1 MRRSVSRLL
10 SGCAA
15 GAAMIVTA
23 LAALEAQPA
32 PGLRDID
39 RLREYRFGP
48 DRAMLD
54 AAAQVVKESLGSPS
68 RRAEVADALAWVA
81 SSGAAF
87 DARQFACRQLVYV
100 ASADQIPAMVRLLG
114 DEVMAH
120 YALMVLDRIPG
131 PEVGDALRSAV
142 PGLKGKALAGA
153 LDLLGQ
159 RSEPASVPVL
169 HTALTGSDADI
180 AQAAATALG
189 KLGLRAADDLL
200 MKERSRAS
208 GKVRQAIDEALLA
221 RADAL
226 AEAGRRAEAARIA
239 AHVLESGDAGTAA
252 PIRAAALRVLAL
264 ARGASAVPD
273 LLAGLDS
280 PDREVSHMAAAVLRE
295 MPVAA
300 VIGGLARGAKA
311 GSSRSR
317 ALIADALGDRGDP
330 AAETALLGLLSDPDV
345 NVRSRAIAAIGKV
358 GGAASVGTLLSRAGA
373 DDAERQQ
380 AAAAL
385 RRLRGAG
392 VDRALVAAMDD
403 TAPTVQGG
411 AAATPALRRGMALT
425 ALFERGADIP
435 KDRLMRMATSE
446 AGPTR
451 EAALSTLRQI
461 GEVGDVGALIG
472 ALLKAPEADRDGLSD
487 TIVAIARR
495 DGAGAPQVVRALLQA
510 ATPALRATLLA
521 CAGQIGGPEALNAL
535 IEAASDTDAEIQ
547 ITALRAL
554 SEWPDVGPMGTLL
567 KVAQSPPSS
576 RARAVALRGYLR
588 MLRLPG
594 GDPLADA
601 PRLYRAALD
610 LARSDDEK
618 RLVLSGLASI
628 GSRDA
633 LAMARSLADS
643 PDLSAEAEQAMLSIA
658 HMTAGAWPTETRD
671 ALRFLAR
678 EASSQTEVRAKAS
691 ELLATMERFGDFAMV
706 WEVSP
711 AYEREATNFSALFD
725 MAFPPEAGASDGDIG
740 WRVMPVGTAP
750 EQPWLL
756 DLLALYGGEQK
767 VAYLRTVVWSP
778 TEQDLIVEVGTDDG
792 PKLWWNGEV
801 VLANNTQRAVAP
813 NQDRANVRA
822 RAGRNSVL
830 LKVTQNI
837 MGWGACVRFTDREG
851 KPAAGL
857 RLALPSFANEG
868 ER

>member
-1 MRRSVSRLL
+1 
-10 SGCAA
+10 
-15 GAAMIVTA
+15 MIVTA
-23 LAALEAQPA
+23 LAAVAAQPA

-68 RRAEVADALAWVA
+68 RRTEVADALAWVA
-81 SSGAAF
+81 ASGAAF

-100 ASADQIPAMVRLLG
+100 ASSDQIPAMVRLLG

-159 RSEPASVPVL
+159 RGEPASVPVL

-189 KLGLRAADDLL
+189 KLGFRAADDLL
-200 MKERSRAS
+200 IKERSRAS
-208 GKVRQAIDEALLA
+208 GKVRQAIEEALLA

-252 PIRAAALRVLAL
+252 PMRAAALRVLAL

-295 MPVAA
+295 MPAAA
-300 VIGGLARGAKA
+300 VIGRLAKA

-330 AAETALLGLLSDPDV
+330 AAEPALLGLLSDPDAG
-345 NVRSRAIAAIGKV
+345 VRSRAIAAIGKV
-358 GGAASVGTLLSRAGA
+358 GGAASVGPLLSRAGA

-380 AAAAL
+380 TAAAL

-392 VDRALVAAMDD
+392 VDRALVAAMDE
-403 TAPTVQGG
+403 TAPMVQGG
-411 AAATPALRRGMALT
+411 AAAMPALRRGMALT
-425 ALFERGADIP
+425 ALLERGADIP
-435 KDRLMRMATSE
+435 KDRLLRMATSE
-446 AGPTR
+446 TGPAR

-461 GEVGDVGALIG
+461 GEVGDVGALIA

-495 DGAGAPQVVRALLQA
+495 DGSGASQVVRALLQSQP
-510 ATPALRATLLA
+510 PALRATLLA

-535 IEAASDTDAEIQ
+535 IQAASDADSDIQ

-554 SEWPDVGPMGTLL
+554 SEWPDVGAMETLL

-594 GDPLADA
+594 GAPLADA
-601 PRLYRAALD
+601 PTLYRAALD

-628 GSRDA
+628 GSKDA

-678 EASSQTEVRAKAS
+678 EASSQAEVMAKAF

-725 MAFPPEAGASDGDIG
+725 MAFPPETGASDGDIG

-778 TEQDLIVEVGTDDG
+778 AEQDLIIEVGTDDG
-792 PKLWWNGEV
+792 PKLWWNGEI

-822 RAGRNSVL
+822 RAGRNAVL

-851 KPAAGL
+851 KPAEGL

-868 ER
+868 